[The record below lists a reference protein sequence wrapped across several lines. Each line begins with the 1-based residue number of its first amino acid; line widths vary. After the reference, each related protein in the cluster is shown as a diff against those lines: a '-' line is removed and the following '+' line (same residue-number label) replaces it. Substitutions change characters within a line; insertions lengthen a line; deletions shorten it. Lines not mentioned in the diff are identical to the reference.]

1 MDKTEELEAR
11 IAALEAYVKD
21 LQWHIEYKWGLDKQT
36 DTGVWDAIR
45 TLAYNR

>member
-1 MDKTEELEAR
+1 MNKITELEER
-11 IAALEAYVKD
+11 IAALEAYIKD

-45 TLAYNR
+45 HIAYNR